1 MLFQFIMRFHKNMAL
16 LDSFES
22 LEKKIVQIMTKEYVA
37 KMPNFPLFMSPDIA
51 TYRNFIMW
59 QISLPL
65 LLHHMISGENGFSYR
80 ISFLLMEVIFCN
92 FGSKL
97 FLILVTIN
105 DIVFMFFWQTTA
117 TYWLFRSNAKP
128 ALTIVKKS
136 RNGCLLIKS
145 KFLKLKLYE

>member
-1 MLFQFIMRFHKNMAL
+1 MAL

-65 LLHHMISGENGFSYR
+65 LLHHMISGENGFAYC
-80 ISFLLMEVIFCN
+80 ISFILM
-92 FGSKL
+92 KR
-97 FLILVTIN
+97 
-105 DIVFMFFWQTTA
+105 
-117 TYWLFRSNAKP
+117 TYKVMKP
-128 ALTIVKKS
+128 F
-136 RNGCLLIKS
+136 N
-145 KFLKLKLYE
+145 